1 MKKLLAILLAL
12 IMMLTMIPAFAEGEV
27 AQIGE
32 TKYATLD
39 EAIEKA
45 ADRDTIVL
53 LANCTTA
60 GMNLSKNLTIDGGES
75 KYTVTFN
82 DEGIALWGKSL
93 MFKNCKVVMEGIH
106 STPYEE
112 WNWMTICASKD
123 ASLTLDNADM
133 IMDDKN
139 DETLHNKTPGQHAIY
154 FCSNNKLNIV
164 NGSTLTIKNYTQD
177 ALEWDGGDGGY
188 NVNITNSTF
197 ISDHNRS
204 GFTGTFTAGIYNSKV
219 DVINS
224 TGNGSNGS
232 HFEIVNGSVVNFSYN
247 NAHGL
252 STGRLTI
259 DNSTVTANGNGA
271 NGVHAGDTLIIKN
284 EAVVEIKEN
293 NCSISSKWTI
303 PGALYVAGAEG
314 SNIDETS
321 TVTITEN
328 QGSGILL
335 KDGSL
340 IIEEGAKLT
349 VMNNT
354 AEKLEYGGG
363 ANVRG
368 DLTLPNSA
376 VFYNNHAAKAG
387 DDIYNAEGASI
398 TFGNV
403 GSNWILADCNH
414 TIDGWYKDGMPGE
427 GDTIGKRWCGTY
439 DGNVCVSHGEAYMES
454 MQAGEYETKIA
465 LKAAHGAQTT
475 PPSPTPD
482 GGGHTHYD
490 PTPSVPVV
498 VVVPPKTGDMPLW
511 YGIARFLGLVK

>member
-27 AQIGE
+27 AQIGG

-45 ADRDTIVL
+45 ADSDTIVL
-53 LANCTTA
+53 LADCETA
-60 GMNLSKNLTIDGGES
+60 GINLNKDLSIDGGES
-75 KYTVTFN
+75 KYTVKFN
-82 DEGIALWGKSL
+82 DRGIALWGKSL
-93 MFKNCKVVMEGIH
+93 MFKNCKVVMSGIG
-106 STPYEE
+106 STPYAE
-112 WNWMTICASKD
+112 WSWMAICASKD
-123 ASLTLDNADM
+123 ASLLLENTEMTMNGAEG
-133 IMDDKN
+133 N
-139 DETLHNKTPGQHAIY
+139 TAHAIY
-154 FCSNNKLNIV
+154 FCSNNKLN
-164 NGSTLTIKNYTQD
+164 LTDSKLEIKNYQQD

-204 GFTGTFTAGIYNSKV
+204 GFTGIFTARIDNSKV

-232 HFEIVNGSVVNFSYN
+232 HFEIVNGSVVNFSDN

-259 DNSTVTANGNGA
+259 DNSTVTANGNGG

-284 EAVVEIKEN
+284 NAVVEIKKN
-293 NCSISSKWTI
+293 NCSISSQWTI

-314 SNIDETS
+314 SNIDKTS
-321 TVTITEN
+321 AVTITEN
-328 QGSGILL
+328 KGSGILL
-335 KDGSL
+335 KGGSL

-403 GSNWILADCNH
+403 GSNWILDDCNH
-414 TIDGWYKDGMPGE
+414 TINGWYDDAE
-427 GDTIGKRWCGTY
+427 ESRWNSTY
-439 DGNVCVSHGEAYMES
+439 DGKPCIDGCADHAVRVS
-454 MQAGEYETKIA
+454 AGKIEVLRA
-465 LKAAHGAQTT
+465 LKAAHDAQTT
-475 PPSPTPD
+475 PPEPTPYNG
-482 GGGHTHYD
+482 GGGHWH
-490 PTPSVPVV
+490 PTTTPVPVIV
-498 VVVPPKTGDMPLW
+498 IPPKTGDMTIWQSILH
-511 YGIARFLGLVK
+511 FLGIR

>member
-12 IMMLTMIPAFAEGEV
+12 IMMLAMIPAFAEGEV
-27 AQIGE
+27 AQIGG

-45 ADRDTIVL
+45 ADSDTIVL
-53 LANCTTA
+53 LADCTTA
-60 GMNLSKNLTIDGGES
+60 GMNLSNNLTIDGGEA
-75 KYTVTFN
+75 KRTITFN
-82 DEGIALWGKSL
+82 DKGIALWGKSL
-93 MFKNCKVVMEGIH
+93 TFKNCNVVMNGIG
-106 STPYEE
+106 STPYTAE
-112 WNWMTICASKD
+112 WNWMAICASKD
-123 ASLTLDNADM
+123 ASLTLDNTEMTMNGAEG
-133 IMDDKN
+133 N
-139 DETLHNKTPGQHAIY
+139 TAHAIY
-154 FCSNNKLNIV
+154 FCSNNKLN
-164 NGSTLTIKNYTQD
+164 LTDSKLEIKNYQQD

-204 GFTGTFTAGIYNSKV
+204 GFTGIFTAKIDNSKV

-224 TGNGSNGS
+224 IGNGSNGS
-232 HFEIVNGSVVNFSYN
+232 HFEIVNGSVVNFSDN

-259 DNSTVTANGNGA
+259 DNSTVTATGNGA

-284 EAVVEIKEN
+284 NAVVEIKKN

-303 PGALYVAGAEG
+303 PGALYVAGVEG
-314 SNIDETS
+314 SNIDKTS
-321 TVTITEN
+321 AVTITEN
-328 QGSGILL
+328 KGSGILL
-335 KDGSL
+335 KGGSL

-403 GSNWILADCNH
+403 GSNWILDDCNH
-414 TIDGWYKDGMPGE
+414 TINGWYDDAE
-427 GDTIGKRWCGTY
+427 ESRWNSTY
-439 DGNVCVSHGEAYMES
+439 DGKPCIDGCADHAVRVS
-454 MQAGEYETKIA
+454 AGKIEVLRA
-465 LKAAHGAQTT
+465 LKAAHDAQTT
-475 PPSPTPD
+475 PPEPTPTPYIP
-482 GGGHTHYD
+482 HHHYD
-490 PTPSVPVV
+490 PVPVV
-498 VVVPPKTGDMPLW
+498 VVVPPKTGDMTIWQSILH
-511 YGIARFLGLVK
+511 FLGIR

>member
-1 MKKLLAILLAL
+1 MKKLLAILSAL
-12 IMMLTMIPAFAEGEV
+12 VMVLTMIPAFAEGEV
-27 AQIGE
+27 AQIGG

-45 ADRDTIVL
+45 ADSDTIVL
-53 LANCTTA
+53 LADCTTA

-82 DEGIALWGKSL
+82 DKGIALWGKSL
-93 MFKNCKVVMEGIH
+93 MFKNCKVVMNGIG
-106 STPYEE
+106 STPYAE
-112 WNWMTICASKD
+112 WSWMAICASKD
-123 ASLTLDNADM
+123 ALLLLENTEMTMNGAEG
-133 IMDDKN
+133 N
-139 DETLHNKTPGQHAIY
+139 TAHAIY
-154 FCSNNKLNIV
+154 FCSNNKLN
-164 NGSTLTIKNYTQD
+164 LTDSKLEIKNYQQD

-204 GFTGTFTAGIYNSKV
+204 GFTGTFTAKIDNSKV

-232 HFEIVNGSVVNFSYN
+232 HFEIVNGSVVNFSDN

-259 DNSTVTANGNGA
+259 DNSTVTANGNGG

-284 EAVVEIKEN
+284 NAVVEIKKN

-314 SNIDETS
+314 SNIDKTS
-321 TVTITEN
+321 AVTITEN
-328 QGSGILL
+328 KGSGILL
-335 KDGSL
+335 KGGSL

-349 VMNNT
+349 IMNNT

-403 GSNWILADCNH
+403 GSNWILDDCNH
-414 TIDGWYKDGMPGE
+414 TINGWYDDAE
-427 GDTIGKRWCGTY
+427 ESRWNSTY
-439 DGNVCVSHGEAYMES
+439 DGKPCIDGCADHAVRVS
-454 MQAGEYETKIA
+454 AGKIEVLRA
-465 LKAAHGAQTT
+465 LKAAHDAQTT
-475 PPSPTPD
+475 PPEPTPTPYIP
-482 GGGHTHYD
+482 HHHYD
-490 PTPSVPVV
+490 PVPVV
-498 VVVPPKTGDMPLW
+498 VVVPPKTGDMTIWQSILH
-511 YGIARFLGLVK
+511 FLGIR

>member
-12 IMMLTMIPAFAEGEV
+12 IMMLTMVPAFAEGEV

-45 ADRDTIVL
+45 ADSDTIVL
-53 LANCTTA
+53 LADCETA
-60 GMNLSKNLTIDGGES
+60 GMNLSKNLTIDGGTD
-75 KYTVTFN
+75 KHTVRFTQH
-82 DEGIALWGKSL
+82 GIALWGKSL
-93 MFKNCKVVMEGIH
+93 MFKNCKVVMNGIG
-106 STPYEE
+106 STPYAE
-112 WNWMTICASKD
+112 WSWMAICASKD
-123 ASLTLDNADM
+123 ASLLLENTEMTMNGAEG
-133 IMDDKN
+133 N
-139 DETLHNKTPGQHAIY
+139 TAHAIY
-154 FCSNNKLNIV
+154 FCSNNKLN
-164 NGSTLTIKNYTQD
+164 LTDSKLEIKNYQQD

-204 GFTGTFTAGIYNSKV
+204 GFTGTFTAKIDNSKV

-232 HFEIVNGSVVNFSYN
+232 HFEIVNGSVVNFSDN

-259 DNSTVTANGNGA
+259 DNSTVTANGNGG

-284 EAVVEIKEN
+284 NAVVEIKKN

-314 SNIDETS
+314 SNIDKTS
-321 TVTITEN
+321 AVTITEN
-328 QGSGILL
+328 KGSGILL
-335 KDGSL
+335 KGGSL

-403 GSNWILADCNH
+403 GSNWILDDCNH
-414 TIDGWYKDGMPGE
+414 TINGWYDDAE
-427 GDTIGKRWCGTY
+427 ESRWNSTY
-439 DGNVCVSHGEAYMES
+439 DGKPCIDGCADHAVRVS
-454 MQAGEYETKIA
+454 AGKIEVLRA
-465 LKAAHGAQTT
+465 LKAAHDAQTT
-475 PPSPTPD
+475 PPEPTPYNG
-482 GGGHTHYD
+482 GGGHWH
-490 PTPSVPVV
+490 PTTTPVPVIV
-498 VVVPPKTGDMPLW
+498 IPPKTGDMTIWQSILH
-511 YGIARFLGLVK
+511 FLGIR

>member
-12 IMMLTMIPAFAEGEV
+12 VMVLAVVPAFAEGEV
-27 AQIGE
+27 AQIGG

-45 ADRDTIVL
+45 ADSDTIVL
-53 LANCTTA
+53 LADCTTA

-82 DEGIALWGKSL
+82 DRGIALWGKSL
-93 MFKNCKVVMEGIH
+93 MFKNCKVVMNGIG
-106 STPYEE
+106 STPYAE
-112 WNWMTICASKD
+112 WSWMAICASKD
-123 ASLTLDNADM
+123 ASLLLENTEMTMNGAEG
-133 IMDDKN
+133 N
-139 DETLHNKTPGQHAIY
+139 TAHAIY
-154 FCSNNKLNIV
+154 FCSNNKLN
-164 NGSTLTIKNYTQD
+164 LTDSKLEIKNYQQD

-204 GFTGTFTAGIYNSKV
+204 GFTGTFTAKIDNSKV

-232 HFEIVNGSVVNFSYN
+232 HFEIVNGSVVNFSDN

-284 EAVVEIKEN
+284 NAVVEIKKN

-314 SNIDETS
+314 SNIDKTS
-321 TVTITEN
+321 AVTITEN
-328 QGSGILL
+328 KGSGILL
-335 KDGSL
+335 KGGSL

-403 GSNWILADCNH
+403 GSNWILHDCNH
-414 TIDGWYKDGMPGE
+414 TINGWYDDAE
-427 GDTIGKRWCGTY
+427 ESRWNSTY
-439 DGNVCVSHGEAYMES
+439 DGKPCIDGCADHAVRVS
-454 MQAGEYETKIA
+454 AGKIEVLRA
-465 LKAAHGAQTT
+465 LKAAHDAQTT
-475 PPSPTPD
+475 PPEPTPHNG
-482 GGGHTHYD
+482 GGGHWH
-490 PTPSVPVV
+490 PTTTPVPVIV
-498 VVVPPKTGDMPLW
+498 IPPKTGDMTIWQSILH
-511 YGIARFLGLVK
+511 FLGIR

>member
-12 IMMLTMIPAFAEGEV
+12 IVMLTMIPAFAEGEV
-27 AQIGE
+27 AQIGGI
-32 TKYATLD
+32 KYATLD

-45 ADRDTIVL
+45 ADSDTIVL
-53 LANCTTA
+53 LSDCETA
-60 GMNLSKNLTIDGGES
+60 GINLNKDLSIDGGES

-82 DEGIALWGKSL
+82 DRGIALWGKSL
-93 MFKNCKVVMEGIH
+93 MFKNCKVVMNGIG
-106 STPYEE
+106 STPYAE
-112 WNWMTICASKD
+112 WSWVAICASKD
-123 ASLTLDNADM
+123 ASLLLENTEMTMNGAEG
-133 IMDDKN
+133 N
-139 DETLHNKTPGQHAIY
+139 TAHAIY
-154 FCSNNKLNIV
+154 FCSNNKLN
-164 NGSTLTIKNYTQD
+164 LTDSKLEIKNYQQD

-204 GFTGTFTAGIYNSKV
+204 GFTGTFTAKIDNSKV

-232 HFEIVNGSVVNFSYN
+232 HFEIVNGSVVNFSDN

-259 DNSTVTANGNGA
+259 DNSTVTANGNGG

-284 EAVVEIKEN
+284 NAVVEIKKN
-293 NCSISSKWTI
+293 NCSISSQCTI
-303 PGALYVAGAEG
+303 PGAIYVAGAEG
-314 SNIDETS
+314 SNIDKTS
-321 TVTITEN
+321 AVTITEN
-328 QGSGILL
+328 KGSGILL
-335 KDGSL
+335 KGGSL

-403 GSNWILADCNH
+403 GSNWILDDCNH
-414 TIDGWYKDGMPGE
+414 TINGWYDDAE
-427 GDTIGKRWCGTY
+427 ESRWNSTY
-439 DGNVCVSHGEAYMES
+439 DGKPCIDGCADHAVRVS
-454 MQAGEYETKIA
+454 AGKIEVLRA
-465 LKAAHGAQTT
+465 LKAAHDAQTT
-475 PPSPTPD
+475 PPSPTSYN
-482 GGGHTHYD
+482 GGHSHYHPD
-490 PTPSVPVV
+490 PTPVPVIV
-498 VVVPPKTGDMPLW
+498 RPPKTGDMTVWQSILHFF
-511 YGIARFLGLVK
+511 GIR

>member
-12 IMMLTMIPAFAEGEV
+12 VMVLTMIPAFAEGEV
-27 AQIGE
+27 AQIGG

-45 ADRDTIVL
+45 ADSDTIVL
-53 LANCTTA
+53 LADCTTA

-82 DEGIALWGKSL
+82 DKGIALWGKSL
-93 MFKNCKVVMEGIH
+93 MFKNCKVVMNGIG
-106 STPYEE
+106 STPYAE
-112 WNWMTICASKD
+112 WSWMAICASKD
-123 ASLTLDNADM
+123 ALLLLENTEMTMNGAEG
-133 IMDDKN
+133 N
-139 DETLHNKTPGQHAIY
+139 TAHAIY
-154 FCSNNKLNIV
+154 FCSNNKLN
-164 NGSTLTIKNYTQD
+164 LTDSKLEIKNYQQD

-204 GFTGTFTAGIYNSKV
+204 GFTGTFTAKIDNSKV

-232 HFEIVNGSVVNFSYN
+232 HFEIVNGSVVNFSDN

-259 DNSTVTANGNGA
+259 DNSTVTANGNGG
-271 NGVHAGDTLIIKN
+271 NGVHAGDTLIIRN
-284 EAVVEIKEN
+284 NAVVEIKKN

-314 SNIDETS
+314 SNIDKTS
-321 TVTITEN
+321 AVTITEN
-328 QGSGILL
+328 KGSGILL
-335 KDGSL
+335 KGGSL

-349 VMNNT
+349 IMNNT

-403 GSNWILADCNH
+403 GSNWILDDCNH
-414 TIDGWYKDGMPGE
+414 TINGWYDDAE
-427 GDTIGKRWCGTY
+427 ESRWNSTY
-439 DGNVCVSHGEAYMES
+439 DGKPCIDGCADHAVRVS
-454 MQAGEYETKIA
+454 AGKIEVLRA
-465 LKAAHGAQTT
+465 LKAAHDAQTT
-475 PPSPTPD
+475 PPEPTPTPYIP
-482 GGGHTHYD
+482 HHHYD
-490 PTPSVPVV
+490 PVPVV
-498 VVVPPKTGDMPLW
+498 VVVPPKTGDMTIWQSILH
-511 YGIARFLGLVK
+511 FLGIR

>member
-27 AQIGE
+27 AQIDG

-39 EAIEKA
+39 EAIEEA
-45 ADRDTIVL
+45 ADGATIVL
-53 LANCTTA
+53 LADCTTA
-60 GMNLSKNLTIDGGES
+60 GMNLSKNLTIDGGEA
-75 KYTVTFN
+75 KRTITFN
-82 DEGIALWGKSL
+82 DKGIALWGKAL
-93 MFKNCKVVMEGIH
+93 TFKNCNVVMVGIGA
-106 STPYEE
+106 TPYSE
-112 WNWMTICASKD
+112 WNWAAICASKD
-123 ASLTLDNADM
+123 ASLLLENTEMTMNGAEG
-133 IMDDKN
+133 N
-139 DETLHNKTPGQHAIY
+139 TAHAIY
-154 FCSNNKLNIV
+154 FCSNNKLN
-164 NGSTLTIKNYTQD
+164 LTDSKLEIKNYQQD

-188 NVNITNSTF
+188 NVNIKNSTF

-204 GFTGTFTAGIYNSKV
+204 GFTGTFTAKIDNSKV

-232 HFEIVNGSVVNFSYN
+232 HFEIVNGSVVNFSDN

-259 DNSTVTANGNGA
+259 DNSTVTANGNGG

-284 EAVVEIKEN
+284 NAVVEIKKN

-314 SNIDETS
+314 SNIDKTS
-321 TVTITEN
+321 AVTITEN
-328 QGSGILL
+328 KGSGILL
-335 KDGSL
+335 KGGSL

-376 VFYNNHAAKAG
+376 VFYNNYAAKAG

-403 GSNWILADCNH
+403 GSNWILDDCNH
-414 TIDGWYKDGMPGE
+414 TINGWYDDAE
-427 GDTIGKRWCGTY
+427 ESRWNSTY
-439 DGNVCVSHGEAYMES
+439 DGKPCIDGCADHAVRVS
-454 MQAGEYETKIA
+454 AGKIEVLRA
-465 LKAAHGAQTT
+465 LKAAHDAQTT
-475 PPSPTPD
+475 PPEPTPTPYIP
-482 GGGHTHYD
+482 HHHYD
-490 PTPSVPVV
+490 PVPVV
-498 VVVPPKTGDMPLW
+498 VVVPPKTGDMTIWQSILHFF
-511 YGIARFLGLVK
+511 GIR

>member
-12 IMMLTMIPAFAEGEV
+12 VMVLAVVPAFAEGEV
-27 AQIGE
+27 AQIGG

-45 ADRDTIVL
+45 ADSDTIVL
-53 LANCTTA
+53 LADCTTA

-82 DEGIALWGKSL
+82 DRGIALWGKSL
-93 MFKNCKVVMEGIH
+93 MFKNCKVVMNGIG
-106 STPYEE
+106 STPYAE
-112 WNWMTICASKD
+112 WSWMAICASKD
-123 ASLTLDNADM
+123 ASLLLENTEMTMNGAEG
-133 IMDDKN
+133 N
-139 DETLHNKTPGQHAIY
+139 TAHAIY
-154 FCSNNKLNIV
+154 FCSNNKLN
-164 NGSTLTIKNYTQD
+164 LTDSKLEIKNYQQD

-204 GFTGTFTAGIYNSKV
+204 GFTGTFTAKIDNSKV

-232 HFEIVNGSVVNFSYN
+232 HFEIVNGSVVNFSDN

-259 DNSTVTANGNGA
+259 DNSTVTANGNGG
-271 NGVHAGDTLIIKN
+271 NGVHAGDTLIIRN
-284 EAVVEIKEN
+284 NAVVEIKKN

-314 SNIDETS
+314 SNIDKTS
-321 TVTITEN
+321 AVTITEN
-328 QGSGILL
+328 KGSGILL
-335 KDGSL
+335 KGGSL

-403 GSNWILADCNH
+403 GSNWILHDCNH
-414 TIDGWYKDGMPGE
+414 TINGWYDDAE
-427 GDTIGKRWCGTY
+427 ESRWNSTY
-439 DGNVCVSHGEAYMES
+439 DGKPCIDGCADHAVRVS
-454 MQAGEYETKIA
+454 AGKIEVLRA
-465 LKAAHGAQTT
+465 LKAAHDAQTT
-475 PPSPTPD
+475 PPEPTPHNG
-482 GGGHTHYD
+482 GGGHWH
-490 PTPSVPVV
+490 PTTTPVPVIV
-498 VVVPPKTGDMPLW
+498 IPPKTGDMTIWQSILH
-511 YGIARFLGLVK
+511 FLGIR

>member
-1 MKKLLAILLAL
+1 MVLA
-12 IMMLTMIPAFAEGEV
+12 MVPAFAEGEV
-27 AQIGE
+27 AQIGG

-39 EAIEKA
+39 KAIEKA
-45 ADRDTIVL
+45 ADSDTIVL
-53 LANCTTA
+53 LADCTTA
-60 GMNLSKNLTIDGGES
+60 GMNLSKNLTIDGGEA
-75 KYTVTFN
+75 KRTITFN
-82 DEGIALWGKSL
+82 DKGIALWGKAL
-93 MFKNCKVVMEGIH
+93 TFKNCNVVMVGIGA
-106 STPYEE
+106 TPYSE
-112 WNWMTICASKD
+112 WNWQTICASKD
-123 ASLTLDNADM
+123 ASLLLENTEMTMNGAEG
-133 IMDDKN
+133 N
-139 DETLHNKTPGQHAIY
+139 TAHAIY
-154 FCSNNKLNIV
+154 FCSNNKLN
-164 NGSTLTIKNYTQD
+164 LTDSKLEIKNYQQD

-188 NVNITNSTF
+188 NVNIKNSTF

-204 GFTGTFTAGIYNSKV
+204 GFAGTFTATIDNSKV

-232 HFEIVNGSVVNFSYN
+232 HFEIVNGSVVNFSDN

-259 DNSTVTANGNGA
+259 DNSTVTANGNGG
-271 NGVHAGDTLIIKN
+271 NGVHAGGTLIIKN
-284 EAVVEIKEN
+284 NAVVEIKKN

-314 SNIDETS
+314 SNIDKTS
-321 TVTITEN
+321 AVTITEN
-328 QGSGILL
+328 KGSGILL
-335 KDGSL
+335 KGGSL

-403 GSNWILADCNH
+403 GSNWILDDCNH
-414 TIDGWYKDGMPGE
+414 TINGWYDDAE
-427 GDTIGKRWCGTY
+427 ESRWNSTY
-439 DGNVCVSHGEAYMES
+439 DGKPCIDGCADHAARVS
-454 MQAGEYETKIA
+454 AGKIEVLRA
-465 LKAAHGAQTT
+465 LKAAHDAQTT
-475 PPSPTPD
+475 PPEPTPTPYIP
-482 GGGHTHYD
+482 HHHYD
-490 PTPSVPVV
+490 PVPVV

>member
-12 IMMLTMIPAFAEGEV
+12 VMVLAMVPAFAEGEV

-45 ADRDTIVL
+45 ADSDTIVL
-53 LANCTTA
+53 LADCTTA

-75 KYTVTFN
+75 KYTVAFN
-82 DEGIALWGKSL
+82 DKGIALWGKSL
-93 MFKNCKVVMEGIH
+93 MFKNCKVVMNGIG
-106 STPYEE
+106 STPYAE
-112 WNWMTICASKD
+112 WSWVAICASKD
-123 ASLTLDNADM
+123 ASLTLDNTEMTMNGAEG
-133 IMDDKN
+133 N
-139 DETLHNKTPGQHAIY
+139 TAHAIY
-154 FCSNNKLNIV
+154 FCSNNKLN
-164 NGSTLTIKNYTQD
+164 LTDSKLEIKNYQQD

-204 GFTGTFTAGIYNSKV
+204 GFTGIFTARIDNSKV

-232 HFEIVNGSVVNFSYN
+232 HFEIVNGSVVNFSDN

-259 DNSTVTANGNGA
+259 DNSTVTATGNGG

-284 EAVVEIKEN
+284 NAVVEIKKN

-314 SNIDETS
+314 SNIDKTS
-321 TVTITEN
+321 AVTITEN
-328 QGSGILL
+328 KGSGILL
-335 KDGSL
+335 KGGSL

-403 GSNWILADCNH
+403 GSNWILDDCNH
-414 TIDGWYKDGMPGE
+414 TINGWHDDAE
-427 GDTIGKRWCGTY
+427 ESRWNSTY
-439 DGNVCVSHGEAYMES
+439 DGKPCIDGCADHAVRVS
-454 MQAGEYETKIA
+454 AGKIEVLRA
-465 LKAAHGAQTT
+465 LKAAHDAQTT
-475 PPSPTPD
+475 PPEPTPTPYIP
-482 GGGHTHYD
+482 HHHYD
-490 PTPSVPVV
+490 PVPVV
-498 VVVPPKTGDMPLW
+498 VVVPPKTGDMTIWQSILH
-511 YGIARFLGLVK
+511 FLGIR

>member
-12 IMMLTMIPAFAEGEV
+12 VMVLTMIPAFAEGEV
-27 AQIGE
+27 AQIGG

-45 ADRDTIVL
+45 ADSDTIVL
-53 LANCTTA
+53 LADCTTA

-82 DEGIALWGKSL
+82 DKGIALWGKSL
-93 MFKNCKVVMEGIH
+93 MFKNCKVVMNGIG
-106 STPYEE
+106 STPYAE
-112 WNWMTICASKD
+112 WSWMAICASKD
-123 ASLTLDNADM
+123 ALLLLENTEMTMNGAEG
-133 IMDDKN
+133 N
-139 DETLHNKTPGQHAIY
+139 TAHAIY
-154 FCSNNKLNIV
+154 FCSNNKLN
-164 NGSTLTIKNYTQD
+164 LTDSKLEIKNYQQD

-204 GFTGTFTAGIYNSKV
+204 GFTGTFTAKIDNSKV

-232 HFEIVNGSVVNFSYN
+232 HFEIVNGSVVNFSDN

-259 DNSTVTANGNGA
+259 DNSTVTANGNGG

-284 EAVVEIKEN
+284 NAVVEIKKN

-314 SNIDETS
+314 SNIDKTS
-321 TVTITEN
+321 AVTITEN
-328 QGSGILL
+328 KGSGILL
-335 KDGSL
+335 KGGSL

-349 VMNNT
+349 IMNNT

-403 GSNWILADCNH
+403 GSNWILDDCNH
-414 TIDGWYKDGMPGE
+414 TINGWYDDAE
-427 GDTIGKRWCGTY
+427 ESRWNSTY
-439 DGNVCVSHGEAYMES
+439 DGKPCIDGCADHAVRVS
-454 MQAGEYETKIA
+454 AGKIEVLRA
-465 LKAAHGAQTT
+465 LKAAHDAQTT
-475 PPSPTPD
+475 PPEPTRP
-482 GGGHTHYD
+482 Y
-490 PTPSVPVV
+490 
-498 VVVPPKTGDMPLW
+498 
-511 YGIARFLGLVK
+511 

>member
-12 IMMLTMIPAFAEGEV
+12 VMVLAMIPAFAEGEV
-27 AQIGE
+27 AQIGG

-45 ADRDTIVL
+45 ADSDTIVL
-53 LANCTTA
+53 LADCTTA

-82 DEGIALWGKSL
+82 DRGIALWGESL
-93 MFKNCKVVMEGIH
+93 MFKNCKVVMNGIG
-106 STPYEE
+106 STPYAE
-112 WNWMTICASKD
+112 WSWMAICASKD
-123 ASLTLDNADM
+123 ASLLLENTEMTMNGAEG
-133 IMDDKN
+133 N
-139 DETLHNKTPGQHAIY
+139 TAHAIY
-154 FCSNNKLNIV
+154 FGSNNKLN
-164 NGSTLTIKNYTQD
+164 LTDSKLEIKNYQQD

-204 GFTGTFTAGIYNSKV
+204 GFTGIFTARIDNSKV

-232 HFEIVNGSVVNFSYN
+232 HFEIVNGSVVNFSDN

-259 DNSTVTANGNGA
+259 DNSTVTANGNGG
-271 NGVHAGDTLIIKN
+271 NGVHAGDTLIIRN
-284 EAVVEIKEN
+284 NAVVEIKKN

-314 SNIDETS
+314 SNIDKTS
-321 TVTITEN
+321 AVTITEN
-328 QGSGILL
+328 KGSGILL
-335 KDGSL
+335 KGGSL

-403 GSNWILADCNH
+403 GSNWILDDCNH
-414 TIDGWYKDGMPGE
+414 TINGWYDDAE
-427 GDTIGKRWCGTY
+427 ESRWNSTY
-439 DGNVCVSHGEAYMES
+439 DGKPCIDGCADHAVRVS
-454 MQAGEYETKIA
+454 AGKIEVLRA
-465 LKAAHGAQTT
+465 LKAAHDAQTT
-475 PPSPTPD
+475 PPEPTPTPYIP
-482 GGGHTHYD
+482 HHHYD
-490 PTPSVPVV
+490 PVPVV
-498 VVVPPKTGDMPLW
+498 VVVPPKTGDMTIWQSILH
-511 YGIARFLGLVK
+511 FLGIR

>member
-1 MKKLLAILLAL
+1 MKKTLAIMLAL
-12 IMMLTMIPAFAEGEV
+12 VMVLTMIPAFAEGEV
-27 AQIGE
+27 AQIGG

-45 ADRDTIVL
+45 ADSDTIVL
-53 LANCTTA
+53 LADCTTA

-82 DEGIALWGKSL
+82 DKGIALWGKSL
-93 MFKNCKVVMEGIH
+93 MFKNCKVVMNGIG
-106 STPYEE
+106 STPYAE
-112 WNWMTICASKD
+112 WSWMAICASKD
-123 ASLTLDNADM
+123 ALLLLENTEMTMNGAEG
-133 IMDDKN
+133 N
-139 DETLHNKTPGQHAIY
+139 TAHAIY
-154 FCSNNKLNIV
+154 FCSNNKLN
-164 NGSTLTIKNYTQD
+164 LTDSKLEIKNYQQD

-204 GFTGTFTAGIYNSKV
+204 GFTGTFTAKIDNSKV

-232 HFEIVNGSVVNFSYN
+232 HFEIVNGSVVNFSDN

-259 DNSTVTANGNGA
+259 DNSTVTANGNGG

-284 EAVVEIKEN
+284 NAVVEIKKN

-314 SNIDETS
+314 SNIDKTS
-321 TVTITEN
+321 AVTITEN
-328 QGSGILL
+328 KGSGILL
-335 KDGSL
+335 KGGSL

-349 VMNNT
+349 IMNNT

-403 GSNWILADCNH
+403 GSNWILDDCNH
-414 TIDGWYKDGMPGE
+414 TINGWYDDAE
-427 GDTIGKRWCGTY
+427 ESRWNSTY
-439 DGNVCVSHGEAYMES
+439 DGKPCIDGCADHAVRVS
-454 MQAGEYETKIA
+454 AGKIEVLRA
-465 LKAAHGAQTT
+465 LKAAHDAQTT
-475 PPSPTPD
+475 PPEPTPTPYIP
-482 GGGHTHYD
+482 HHHYD
-490 PTPSVPVV
+490 PVPVV
-498 VVVPPKTGDMPLW
+498 VVVPPKTGDMTIWQSILH
-511 YGIARFLGLVK
+511 FLGIR

>member
-1 MKKLLAILLAL
+1 MLAL
-12 IMMLTMIPAFAEGEV
+12 IMVLAMVPAFAEGEV
-27 AQIGE
+27 AQIGG

-39 EAIEKA
+39 KAIEKA
-45 ADRDTIVL
+45 ADSDTIVL
-53 LANCTTA
+53 LADCTTA
-60 GMNLSKNLTIDGGES
+60 GMNLSNNLTIDGGEA
-75 KYTVTFN
+75 KRTITFN
-82 DEGIALWGKSL
+82 DKGIALWGKSL
-93 MFKNCKVVMEGIH
+93 TFKNCNVVMNGIG
-106 STPYEE
+106 STPYTAE
-112 WNWMTICASKD
+112 WNWMAICASKD
-123 ASLTLDNADM
+123 ASLTLDNTEMTMDGTKTAD
-133 IMDDKN
+133 N
-139 DETLHNKTPGQHAIY
+139 VHAIY
-154 FCSNNKLNIV
+154 FCSNNKL
-164 NGSTLTIKNYTQD
+164 TLTNSKLEIKNYKQD

-204 GFTGTFTAGIYNSKV
+204 GFTGTFTAKIDNSKV

-232 HFEIVNGSVVNFSYN
+232 HFEIVNGSVVNFSDN

-259 DNSTVTANGNGA
+259 DNSTVTANGNGG

-284 EAVVEIKEN
+284 NAVVEIKKN

-314 SNIDETS
+314 SNIDKTS
-321 TVTITEN
+321 AVTITEN
-328 QGSGILL
+328 KGSGILL
-335 KDGSL
+335 KGGSL
-340 IIEEGAKLT
+340 IIEEDAKLT

-403 GSNWILADCNH
+403 GSNWILDDCNH
-414 TIDGWYKDGMPGE
+414 TINGWYDDAE
-427 GDTIGKRWCGTY
+427 ESRWNSTY
-439 DGNVCVSHGEAYMES
+439 DGKPCIDGCADHAVRVS
-454 MQAGEYETKIA
+454 AGKIEVLRA
-465 LKAAHGAQTT
+465 LKAAHDAQTT
-475 PPSPTPD
+475 PPEPTPTPYIP
-482 GGGHTHYD
+482 HHHYD
-490 PTPSVPVV
+490 PVPVV
-498 VVVPPKTGDMPLW
+498 VVVPPKTGDMTIWQSILH
-511 YGIARFLGLVK
+511 FLGIR

>member
-45 ADRDTIVL
+45 ADSDTIVL
-53 LANCTTA
+53 LADCETA
-60 GMNLSKNLTIDGGES
+60 GINLNKDLSIDGGES

-82 DEGIALWGKSL
+82 DRGIALWGKSL
-93 MFKNCKVVMEGIH
+93 MFKNCKVVMNGIG
-106 STPYEE
+106 STPYAE
-112 WNWMTICASKD
+112 WSWMAICASKD
-123 ASLTLDNADM
+123 ASLLLENTEMTMNGAEG
-133 IMDDKN
+133 N
-139 DETLHNKTPGQHAIY
+139 TAHAIY
-154 FCSNNKLNIV
+154 FCSNNKLN
-164 NGSTLTIKNYTQD
+164 LTDSKLEIKNYQQD

-204 GFTGTFTAGIYNSKV
+204 GFTGTFTAMIDNSKV

-232 HFEIVNGSVVNFSYN
+232 NFEIVNGSVVNFSDN
-247 NAHGL
+247 KAHGL

-259 DNSTVTANGNGA
+259 DNSTVTANGNGG

-284 EAVVEIKEN
+284 NAVVEIKKN

-314 SNIDETS
+314 SNIDKTS
-321 TVTITEN
+321 AVTITEN
-328 QGSGILL
+328 NGSGILL
-335 KDGSL
+335 KGGSL

-403 GSNWILADCNH
+403 GSNWILDDCNH
-414 TIDGWYKDGMPGE
+414 TINGWYDDAE
-427 GDTIGKRWCGTY
+427 ESRWNSTY
-439 DGNVCVSHGEAYMES
+439 DGKPCIDGRADHAVRVS
-454 MQAGEYETKIA
+454 AGKIEGLRA
-465 LKAAHGAQTT
+465 LKAAHDAQTT
-475 PPSPTPD
+475 PPEPTPTPYIP
-482 GGGHTHYD
+482 HHHYD
-490 PTPSVPVV
+490 PVPVV

>member
-12 IMMLTMIPAFAEGEV
+12 IMMLTMIPAFAEGGV
-27 AQIGE
+27 AQIGS
-32 TKYATLD
+32 TQYATLD
-39 EAIEKA
+39 EAIENA
-45 ADRDTIVL
+45 ADNDIIVL
-53 LANCTTA
+53 LADCTTA
-60 GMNLSKNLTIDGGES
+60 GMNLNKNLTIDGGEA
-75 KYTVTFN
+75 KRTITFI
-82 DEGIALWGKSL
+82 DKGIALWGKSL
-93 MFKNCKVVMEGIH
+93 TFKNCNVVMNGIG
-106 STPYEE
+106 STPYTAE
-112 WNWMTICASKD
+112 WNWMAVCASKD
-123 ASLTLDNADM
+123 ASLLLENTEMTMNGAEG
-133 IMDDKN
+133 N
-139 DETLHNKTPGQHAIY
+139 TAHAIY
-154 FCSNNKLNIV
+154 FCRNNKLN
-164 NGSTLTIKNYTQD
+164 LTDSKLEIKNYQED

-204 GFTGTFTAGIYNSKV
+204 GFTGTFTAKIDNSKV

-232 HFEIVNGSVVNFSYN
+232 HFEIVNDSVVNFSDN

-271 NGVHAGDTLIIKN
+271 NGVHAVNTLIIMN
-284 EAVVEIKEN
+284 NAVVEIKKN
-293 NCSISSKWTI
+293 NCRISSQWTI

-328 QGSGILL
+328 KGSGILL
-335 KDGSL
+335 KGGSL
-340 IIEEGAKLT
+340 IIKEGAKLT

-387 DDIYNAEGASI
+387 DDIYNAEDASI

-403 GSNWILADCNH
+403 GSAWILDDCNH
-414 TIDGWYKDGMPGE
+414 MINGWYDDAENSRWNSTCDGKPCIDGRADHAVRVSTGKIEGM
-427 GDTIGKRWCGTY
+427 R
-439 DGNVCVSHGEAYMES
+439 
-454 MQAGEYETKIA
+454 A
-465 LKAAHGAQTT
+465 LKAAHDAQITT
-475 PPSPTPD
+475 EEPWYPPYNPTP
-482 GGGHTHYD
+482 
-490 PTPSVPVV
+490 VQPVQPV
-498 VVVPPKTGDMPLW
+498 QPAPLPPQTGDMPLW
-511 YGIARFLGLVK
+511 YAVAQFLGLVK

>member
-12 IMMLTMIPAFAEGEV
+12 IVMLTMIPAFAEGEV
-27 AQIGE
+27 AQIGGI
-32 TKYATLD
+32 KYATLD

-45 ADRDTIVL
+45 ADSDTIVL
-53 LANCTTA
+53 LSDCETA
-60 GMNLSKNLTIDGGES
+60 GINLNKDLSIDGGES

-82 DEGIALWGKSL
+82 DRGIALWGKSL
-93 MFKNCKVVMEGIH
+93 MFKNCKVVMNGIG
-106 STPYEE
+106 STPYAE
-112 WNWMTICASKD
+112 WSWVAICASKD
-123 ASLTLDNADM
+123 ASLLLENTEMTMNGAEG
-133 IMDDKN
+133 N
-139 DETLHNKTPGQHAIY
+139 TAHAIY
-154 FCSNNKLNIV
+154 FCSNNKLN
-164 NGSTLTIKNYTQD
+164 LTDSKLEIKNYQQD

-204 GFTGTFTAGIYNSKV
+204 GFTGTFTAKIDNSKV

-232 HFEIVNGSVVNFSYN
+232 HFEIINGSVVNFSDN

-259 DNSTVTANGNGA
+259 DNSTVTANGNGG

-284 EAVVEIKEN
+284 NAVVEIKKN

-314 SNIDETS
+314 SNIDKTS
-321 TVTITEN
+321 AVTITEN
-328 QGSGILL
+328 KGSGILL
-335 KDGSL
+335 KGGSL

-349 VMNNT
+349 IMNNT

-403 GSNWILADCNH
+403 GSNWILDDCNH
-414 TIDGWYKDGMPGE
+414 TINGWYDDAE
-427 GDTIGKRWCGTY
+427 ESRWNSTY
-439 DGNVCVSHGEAYMES
+439 DGKPCIDGCADHAVRVS
-454 MQAGEYETKIA
+454 AGKIEVLRA
-465 LKAAHGAQTT
+465 LKAAHDAQTT
-475 PPSPTPD
+475 PPEPTPTPYIP
-482 GGGHTHYD
+482 HHHYD
-490 PTPSVPVV
+490 PVPVV
-498 VVVPPKTGDMPLW
+498 VVVPPKTGDMTIWQSILH
-511 YGIARFLGLVK
+511 FLGIR

>member
-27 AQIGE
+27 AQIGG
-32 TKYATLD
+32 TKYETLD

-45 ADRDTIVL
+45 ADSDTVVL
-53 LANCTTA
+53 LADCTTA
-60 GMNLSKNLTIDGGES
+60 GMNLSKNLTIDGGEA
-75 KYTVTFN
+75 KRTITFN
-82 DEGIALWGKSL
+82 DKGIALWGKAL
-93 MFKNCKVVMEGIH
+93 TFKNCNVVMNGIG
-106 STPYEE
+106 STPYTAE
-112 WNWMTICASKD
+112 WNWMAVCASKD
-123 ASLTLDNADM
+123 ASLMLENTEMTM
-133 IMDDKN
+133 IGAEGN
-139 DETLHNKTPGQHAIY
+139 TAHAIY
-154 FCSNNKLNIV
+154 FCSNNKLN
-164 NGSTLTIKNYTQD
+164 LTDSKLEIKNYQQD

-204 GFTGTFTAGIYNSKV
+204 GFTGTFTAKIDNSKV

-232 HFEIVNGSVVNFSYN
+232 HFEIVNGSVVNFSDN

-259 DNSTVTANGNGA
+259 DNSTVTANGNGG

-284 EAVVEIKEN
+284 NAVVEIKKN

-314 SNIDETS
+314 SNIDKTS
-321 TVTITEN
+321 AVTITEN
-328 QGSGILL
+328 KGSGILL
-335 KDGSL
+335 KGGSL

-403 GSNWILADCNH
+403 GSNWILDDCNH
-414 TIDGWYKDGMPGE
+414 TINGWYDDAE
-427 GDTIGKRWCGTY
+427 ESRWNSTY
-439 DGNVCVSHGEAYMES
+439 DGKPCIDGCADHAVRVS
-454 MQAGEYETKIA
+454 AGKIEVLRA
-465 LKAAHGAQTT
+465 LKAAHDAQTT
-475 PPSPTPD
+475 PPSPASYN
-482 GGGHTHYD
+482 GGHSHYY
-490 PTPSVPVV
+490 PTTTPVPVIV
-498 VVVPPKTGDMPLW
+498 IPPKTGDMTIWQSILH
-511 YGIARFLGLVK
+511 FLGIR

>member
-12 IMMLTMIPAFAEGEV
+12 VMVLTMIPAFAEGEV
-27 AQIGE
+27 AQIGG

-45 ADRDTIVL
+45 ADSDTIVL
-53 LANCTTA
+53 LADCTTA

-82 DEGIALWGKSL
+82 DKGIALWGKSL
-93 MFKNCKVVMEGIH
+93 MFKNCKVVMNGIG
-106 STPYEE
+106 STPYAE
-112 WNWMTICASKD
+112 WSWMAICASKD
-123 ASLTLDNADM
+123 ALLLLENTEMTMNGAEG
-133 IMDDKN
+133 N
-139 DETLHNKTPGQHAIY
+139 TAHAIY
-154 FCSNNKLNIV
+154 FCSNNKLN
-164 NGSTLTIKNYTQD
+164 LTDSKLEIKNYQQD

-204 GFTGTFTAGIYNSKV
+204 GFTGTFTAKIDNSKV

-232 HFEIVNGSVVNFSYN
+232 HFEIVNGSVVNFSDN

-259 DNSTVTANGNGA
+259 DNSTVTANGNGG

-284 EAVVEIKEN
+284 NAVVEIKKN

-303 PGALYVAGAEG
+303 PGALYVAGADG
-314 SNIDETS
+314 SNIDKTS
-321 TVTITEN
+321 AVTTTEN
-328 QGSGILL
+328 KGSGILL
-335 KDGSL
+335 KGGSL

-349 VMNNT
+349 IMNNT

-403 GSNWILADCNH
+403 GSNWILDDCNH
-414 TIDGWYKDGMPGE
+414 TINGWYDDAE
-427 GDTIGKRWCGTY
+427 ESRWNSTY
-439 DGNVCVSHGEAYMES
+439 DGKPCIDGCADHAVRVS
-454 MQAGEYETKIA
+454 AGKIEVLRA
-465 LKAAHGAQTT
+465 LKAAHDAQTT
-475 PPSPTPD
+475 PPEPTPTPYIP
-482 GGGHTHYD
+482 HHHYD
-490 PTPSVPVV
+490 PVPVV
-498 VVVPPKTGDMPLW
+498 VVVPPKTGDMTIWQSILH
-511 YGIARFLGLVK
+511 FLGIR

>member
-27 AQIGE
+27 AQIGG

-45 ADRDTIVL
+45 ADSDTIVL
-53 LANCTTA
+53 LADCETA
-60 GMNLSKNLTIDGGES
+60 GMNLSKNLIIDGGTD
-75 KYTVTFN
+75 KHTVRFTQH
-82 DEGIALWGKSL
+82 GIALWGKSL
-93 MFKNCKVVMEGIH
+93 MFKNCKVVMNGIG
-106 STPYEE
+106 STPYAE
-112 WNWMTICASKD
+112 WSWVAICASKD
-123 ASLTLDNADM
+123 ASLLLENTEMTMNGAEG
-133 IMDDKN
+133 N
-139 DETLHNKTPGQHAIY
+139 TAHAIY
-154 FCSNNKLNIV
+154 FCSNNKLN
-164 NGSTLTIKNYTQD
+164 LTDSKLEIKNYQQD

-204 GFTGTFTAGIYNSKV
+204 GFTGAFTAKIDNSKV

-232 HFEIVNGSVVNFSYN
+232 HFEIVNGSVVNFSDN

-259 DNSTVTANGNGA
+259 DNSTVTANGNGG
-271 NGVHAGDTLIIKN
+271 NGVHAGDTLIIRN
-284 EAVVEIKEN
+284 NAVVEIKKN

-314 SNIDETS
+314 SNIDKTS
-321 TVTITEN
+321 AVTITEN
-328 QGSGILL
+328 KGSGILL
-335 KDGSL
+335 KGGSL

-349 VMNNT
+349 VMSNT

-403 GSNWILADCNH
+403 GSNWILDDCNH
-414 TIDGWYKDGMPGE
+414 TINGWYDDAE
-427 GDTIGKRWCGTY
+427 ESRWNSTY
-439 DGNVCVSHGEAYMES
+439 DGKPCIDGRADHAVRVSTG
-454 MQAGEYETKIA
+454 KIEGMRA
-465 LKAAHGAQTT
+465 LKAAHDAQTT
-475 PPSPTPD
+475 PPEPTPYNG
-482 GGGHTHYD
+482 GGGHWHPT
-490 PTPSVPVV
+490 TPSVPVV
-498 VVVPPKTGDMPLW
+498 VVVPPKTGDMTIWQSILH
-511 YGIARFLGLVK
+511 FLGII

>member
-45 ADRDTIVL
+45 ADSDTIVL
-53 LANCTTA
+53 LADCETA
-60 GMNLSKNLTIDGGES
+60 GINLNKDLSIDGGES

-82 DEGIALWGKSL
+82 DRGIALWGKSL
-93 MFKNCKVVMEGIH
+93 MFKNCKVVMNGIG
-106 STPYEE
+106 STPYAE
-112 WNWMTICASKD
+112 WSWMAICASKD
-123 ASLTLDNADM
+123 ASLLLENTEMTMNGAEG
-133 IMDDKN
+133 N
-139 DETLHNKTPGQHAIY
+139 TAHAIY
-154 FCSNNKLNIV
+154 FCSNNKLN
-164 NGSTLTIKNYTQD
+164 LTDSKLEIKNYQQD

-204 GFTGTFTAGIYNSKV
+204 GFTGTFTAMIDNSKV

-232 HFEIVNGSVVNFSYN
+232 HFEIVNGSVVNFSDN

-259 DNSTVTANGNGA
+259 DNSTVTANGNGG

-284 EAVVEIKEN
+284 NAVVEIKKN

-314 SNIDETS
+314 SNIDKTS
-321 TVTITEN
+321 AVTITEN
-328 QGSGILL
+328 NGSGILL
-335 KDGSL
+335 KGGSL

-403 GSNWILADCNH
+403 GSNWILDDCNH
-414 TIDGWYKDGMPGE
+414 TINGWYDDAE
-427 GDTIGKRWCGTY
+427 ESRWNSTY
-439 DGNVCVSHGEAYMES
+439 DGKPCIDGRADHAVRVS
-454 MQAGEYETKIA
+454 AGKIEGLRA
-465 LKAAHGAQTT
+465 LKAAHDAQTT
-475 PPSPTPD
+475 PPEPTPTPYIP
-482 GGGHTHYD
+482 HHHYD
-490 PTPSVPVV
+490 PVPVV

-511 YGIARFLGLVK
+511 YGIARFIGLVK

>member
-1 MKKLLAILLAL
+1 MKKTLAIMLAL
-12 IMMLTMIPAFAEGEV
+12 IMVLAMIPAFAEGEV
-27 AQIGE
+27 AQIGG

-45 ADRDTIVL
+45 KDGETIEL
-53 LANCTTA
+53 LADCETA
-60 GMNLSKNLTIDGGES
+60 GMNLSKNLTIDGGEA
-75 KYTVTFN
+75 KRTITFN
-82 DEGIALWGKSL
+82 DKGIALWGKSL
-93 MFKNCKVVMEGIH
+93 TFKNCNVVMNGIG
-106 STPYEE
+106 STPYTAE
-112 WNWMTICASKD
+112 WNWVAICASKD
-123 ASLTLDNADM
+123 ASLTLDNTEMTMNGAEG
-133 IMDDKN
+133 N
-139 DETLHNKTPGQHAIY
+139 TAHAIY
-154 FCSNNKLNIV
+154 FCSNNKLN
-164 NGSTLTIKNYTQD
+164 LTDSKLEIKNYQQD

-204 GFTGTFTAGIYNSKV
+204 GFTGTFTAKIDNSKV

-232 HFEIVNGSVVNFSYN
+232 HFEIVNGSVVNFSDN

-259 DNSTVTANGNGA
+259 DNSTVTANGNGG

-284 EAVVEIKEN
+284 NAVVEIKKN

-314 SNIDETS
+314 SNIDKTS
-321 TVTITEN
+321 AVTITEN
-328 QGSGILL
+328 KGSGILL
-335 KDGSL
+335 KGGSL

-368 DLTLPNSA
+368 DLILPNSA

-403 GSNWILADCNH
+403 GSNWILDDCNH
-414 TIDGWYKDGMPGE
+414 TINGWYDDAE
-427 GDTIGKRWCGTY
+427 ESRWNSTY
-439 DGNVCVSHGEAYMES
+439 DGKPCIDGCADHAVRVS
-454 MQAGEYETKIA
+454 AGKIEVLRA
-465 LKAAHGAQTT
+465 LKAAHDAQTT
-475 PPSPTPD
+475 PPSPTSYN
-482 GGGHTHYD
+482 GGHDHYY
-490 PTPSVPVV
+490 PTTTPVPVIV
-498 VVVPPKTGDMPLW
+498 IPPKTGDMTIWQSILH
-511 YGIARFLGLVK
+511 FLGIR

>member
-12 IMMLTMIPAFAEGEV
+12 VMMLTMIPAFAEGEV
-27 AQIGE
+27 AQIGG

-45 ADRDTIVL
+45 ADSDTIVL
-53 LANCTTA
+53 LADCTTA

-82 DEGIALWGKSL
+82 DKGIALWGKSL
-93 MFKNCKVVMEGIH
+93 MFKNCKVVMNGIG
-106 STPYEE
+106 STPYAE
-112 WNWMTICASKD
+112 WSWMAICASKD
-123 ASLTLDNADM
+123 ALLLLENTEMTMNGAEG
-133 IMDDKN
+133 N
-139 DETLHNKTPGQHAIY
+139 TAHAIY
-154 FCSNNKLNIV
+154 FCSNNKLN
-164 NGSTLTIKNYTQD
+164 LTDSKLEIKNYQQD

-204 GFTGTFTAGIYNSKV
+204 GFTGTFTAKIDNSKV

-232 HFEIVNGSVVNFSYN
+232 HFEIVNGSVVNFSDN

-259 DNSTVTANGNGA
+259 DNSTVTANGNGG

-284 EAVVEIKEN
+284 NAVVEIKKN

-314 SNIDETS
+314 SNIDKTS
-321 TVTITEN
+321 AVTITEN
-328 QGSGILL
+328 KGSGILL
-335 KDGSL
+335 KGGSL

-349 VMNNT
+349 IMNNT

-403 GSNWILADCNH
+403 GSNWILDDCNH
-414 TIDGWYKDGMPGE
+414 TINGWYDDAE
-427 GDTIGKRWCGTY
+427 ESRWNSTY
-439 DGNVCVSHGEAYMES
+439 DGKPCIDGCADHAVRVS
-454 MQAGEYETKIA
+454 AGKIEVLRA
-465 LKAAHGAQTT
+465 LKAAHDAQTT
-475 PPSPTPD
+475 PPEPTPTPYIP
-482 GGGHTHYD
+482 HHHYD
-490 PTPSVPVV
+490 PVPVV
-498 VVVPPKTGDMPLW
+498 VVVPPKTGDMTIWQSILH
-511 YGIARFLGLVK
+511 FLGIR

>member
-12 IMMLTMIPAFAEGEV
+12 IMMLAMIPAFAEGEV
-27 AQIGE
+27 AQIGG

-45 ADRDTIVL
+45 ADSDTIVL
-53 LANCTTA
+53 LADCTTA
-60 GMNLSKNLTIDGGES
+60 GMNLSNNLTIDGGEA
-75 KYTVTFN
+75 KRTITFN
-82 DEGIALWGKSL
+82 DKGIALWGKSL
-93 MFKNCKVVMEGIH
+93 TFKNCNVVMNGIG
-106 STPYEE
+106 STPYTAE
-112 WNWMTICASKD
+112 WNWMAICASKD
-123 ASLTLDNADM
+123 ASLTLDNTEMTMNGAEG
-133 IMDDKN
+133 N
-139 DETLHNKTPGQHAIY
+139 TAHAIY
-154 FCSNNKLNIV
+154 FCSNNKLN
-164 NGSTLTIKNYTQD
+164 LTDSKLEIKNYQQD

-204 GFTGTFTAGIYNSKV
+204 GFTGIFTAKIDNSKV

-224 TGNGSNGS
+224 IGNGSNGS
-232 HFEIVNGSVVNFSYN
+232 HFEIVNGSVVNFSDN

-259 DNSTVTANGNGA
+259 DNSTVTATGNGA

-284 EAVVEIKEN
+284 NAVVEIKKN

-314 SNIDETS
+314 SNIDKTS
-321 TVTITEN
+321 AVTITEN
-328 QGSGILL
+328 KGSGILL
-335 KDGSL
+335 KGGSL

-403 GSNWILADCNH
+403 GSNWILDDCNH
-414 TIDGWYKDGMPGE
+414 TINGWYDDAE
-427 GDTIGKRWCGTY
+427 ESRWNSTY
-439 DGNVCVSHGEAYMES
+439 DGKPCIDGCADHAVRVS
-454 MQAGEYETKIA
+454 AGKIEVLRA
-465 LKAAHGAQTT
+465 LKAAHDAQTT
-475 PPSPTPD
+475 PPEPTPTPYIP
-482 GGGHTHYD
+482 HHHYD
-490 PTPSVPVV
+490 PVPVV
-498 VVVPPKTGDMPLW
+498 VVVPPKTGDMTIWQSILH
-511 YGIARFLGLVK
+511 FLGIR